1 MAKNEFSNLLLKNYD
16 PNERPMPWKG
26 VKNPYFIW
34 LSEIILQQTRVEQ
47 GWNYY
52 LKFVERYPELKD
64 LSNSKED
71 EVLKLWEGLGY
82 YSRARNL
89 LKAAKYVQNE
99 CGGNFPSNYKD
110 LLKMNGVGPY
120 TAAAIAS
127 FAYNEKQAVLDG
139 NVFRVLSRVFGI
151 KTAIDSTAG
160 KKEFEKLANEVI
172 SEEKPGLHNQ
182 ALMDLGAEICTPQK
196 PNCSSCSLKDIC
208 WAFKNNFQ
216 DLLPIKEKKIK
227 KRSRYFHYVL
237 IKDKDNNTLIKRRKK
252 GDIWEGLYEF
262 PLIEDSKSLKK
273 DLIKNNLTLKSW
285 LKDQRIISINLL
297 SKQTHLL
304 THQKI
309 NAQLF
314 ELKIDKLPTIKEYQ
328 AISINKLNN
337 FAFPRLINL
346 LLGN

>member
-64 LSNSKED
+64 LSNAKED

-208 WAFKNNFQ
+208 WAFKNDTQNLF
-216 DLLPIKEKKIK
+216 PVKEKKIK
-227 KRSRYFHYVL
+227 KRDRFFHYFL
-237 IKDKDNNTLIKRRKK
+237 ITDKKHNTLIKRRKK

-262 PLIEDSKSLKK
+262 PLIEDSKPLKK
-273 DLIKNNLTLKSW
+273 DLIKNNLTLKNW
-285 LKDQRIISINLL
+285 LEDQRIISINLL